1 MARNAIARIYV
12 RTSYRYLASHYS
24 LADRELAGKVF
35 DDGSVAGCSLKFD
48 KFQSSSL
55 SLSGLS

>member
-1 MARNAIARIYV
+1 MARNAIARIHV
-12 RTSYRYLASHYS
+12 RTSYRY
-24 LADRELAGKVF
+24 LAGKVF